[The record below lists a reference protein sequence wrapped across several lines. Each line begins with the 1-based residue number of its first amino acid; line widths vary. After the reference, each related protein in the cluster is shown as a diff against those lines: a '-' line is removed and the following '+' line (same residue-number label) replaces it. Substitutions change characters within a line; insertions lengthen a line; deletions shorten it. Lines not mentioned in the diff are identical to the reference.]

1 MKKLVTPFR
10 VGLLVI
16 AAGAFLVT
24 FILFARKGGLS
35 DRESTKVWAYF
46 KDASG
51 LSPKSRVQI
60 AGIPVGEISDISL
73 EGTRAKVWLK
83 IRQGVDLRQ
92 DAAITKRSESLLGD
106 FLLDLNPGT
115 EQSPPLENGGQIR
128 RVIDTQGVEAV
139 FESLTQITSDIQ
151 QVTGALR
158 QVLGGEKGTGSLER
172 IVENLVRVSDSMDA
186 TVRRNADRLD
196 TILANFEGVS
206 SDVRNI
212 TRSNQAEVGRI
223 VDNVELITR
232 DVREVLATVKNIVG
246 SGEGEF
252 KDSVASLKQTLNKLD
267 STLSNLDEITRKV
280 KNGEGTAGMLLTDE
294 QLGQKFSEAVSDVSE
309 FATRLT
315 QLQTEV
321 GLQST
326 YLVSQ
331 GRSKNSLSLRI
342 IPKPDK
348 YYLLEIID
356 DPRGKVETQVVQT
369 NPPSDGD
376 PVIQTQKVTKETF
389 KVSLQFAKRYYF
401 TTLRFGLIESTGGV
415 GADVHLFDD
424 ALTLKMDAFNFAA
437 DELRY
442 PRLRATLRAQA
453 FDHLFVVAGMD
464 DILNAQQ
471 RDSATQ
477 RLIAG
482 RDFFFGGGLFF
493 TDDDLKSIITATGV
507 PSVR

>member
-1 MKKLVTPFR
+1 
-10 VGLLVI
+10 
-16 AAGAFLVT
+16 
-24 FILFARKGGLS
+24 
-35 DRESTKVWAYF
+35 
-46 KDASG
+46 
-51 LSPKSRVQI
+51 
-60 AGIPVGEISDISL
+60 
-73 EGTRAKVWLK
+73 
-83 IRQGVDLRQ
+83 
-92 DAAITKRSESLLGD
+92 
-106 FLLDLNPGT
+106 
-115 EQSPPLENGGQIR
+115 
-128 RVIDTQGVEAV
+128 
-139 FESLTQITSDIQ
+139 
-151 QVTGALR
+151 
-158 QVLGGEKGTGSLER
+158 
-172 IVENLVRVSDSMDA
+172 
-186 TVRRNADRLD
+186 
-196 TILANFEGVS
+196 
-206 SDVRNI
+206 
-212 TRSNQAEVGRI
+212 
-223 VDNVELITR
+223 
-232 DVREVLATVKNIVG
+232 VREVLGTVKNIVG
-246 SGEGEF
+246 SGEGDF

-294 QLGQKFSEAVSDVSE
+294 ALGQKVSDAVTDVSE
-309 FATRLT
+309 FTTRLS

-321 GLQST
+321 GLQSS

-331 GRSKNSLSLRI
+331 GRSKNSRSLRL

-348 YYLLEIID
+348 YYLIEIID

-369 NPPSDGD
+369 NPPSEGD

-415 GADVHLFDD
+415 GADLHFFSD

-453 FDHLFVVAGMD
+453 FDHLFVMAGMD

-471 RDSATQ
+471 RDAATQ

-493 TDDDLKSIITATGV
+493 TDDDLKTLITTTGV
-507 PSVR
+507 PAL